1 MSEKDNA
8 VNGGT
13 AASTDGVK
21 DTNGSQGAPTG
32 EKSAEQL
39 LSEAN
44 ARIAQLATERDNYK
58 KGMLKAKGKISD
70 DEDDED
76 APDMREIARQ
86 EALAVLADTDYVKAT
101 TERDTIIT
109 KIAKENA
116 ELRLAIQNK
125 PGTGTGGGSNQDTQ
139 KVKDNVLSEDQ
150 ERDLRARG
158 WDDKKIE
165 HFKSLASK

>member
-1 MSEKDNA
+1 MSEKDIA
-8 VNGGT
+8 VNGGN

-21 DTNGSQGAPTG
+21 DINGSQGAPTG

-39 LSEAN
+39 LIEAN
-44 ARIAQLATERDNYK
+44 ARIAKIAEERDNYK
-58 KGMLKAKGKISD
+58 KGMLKAKGKIP
-70 DEDDED
+70 DEEDEEEG
-76 APDMREIARQ
+76 PDVREIARQ

-101 TERDTIIT
+101 TERDTIIS

-116 ELRLAIQNK
+116 ELRLALQNK
-125 PGTGTGGGSNQDTQ
+125 PGTGIGSGSNQDTQ

-165 HFKSLASK
+165 HFKSLALK

>member
-1 MSEKDNA
+1 MSEKDIA

-13 AASTDGVK
+13 AASTEGVEGV
-21 DTNGSQGAPTG
+21 NGSQGAPTG

-44 ARIAQLATERDNYK
+44 ARIAKLAEERDNYK

-70 DEDDED
+70 DEDEET
-76 APDMREIARQ
+76 PDIREIVRQ

-101 TERDTIIT
+101 SERDAIIS

-125 PGTGTGGGSNQDTQ
+125 PGTGTGSGSNQDTQ

-150 ERDLRARG
+150 ERELRSRG
-158 WDDKKIE
+158 FDDKKIE
-165 HFKSLASK
+165 YFKSLAAR